1 MKMRG
6 LMVATVV
13 LALLAGALYWSNH
26 RKPTP
31 SADAATANTK
41 LLTLK
46 EADLVRL
53 ELKKKDTDPVVLV
66 RDAGNQWQI
75 TAPKP
80 YPVDQEVAGAITGAL
95 TSLDAERVVEDKPA
109 DLTTYGLA
117 QPALELDTTAKD
129 GKTHKLLFGD
139 ETPTGNAFFAQLD
152 GNPRVVTIS
161 GYNKGLIDKSLV
173 DLRDRRLLPLDS
185 TKVSRLEVKTGKQDL
200 EFGRSQDSWQILK
213 PQPMRADSSKVTDL
227 LNKMIDAK
235 MELSGAPDEDKKSA
249 TAFAAAKPI
258 GVVRLTDPSGE
269 KQLEVRKNKDDYYVK
284 SSAVAGVYRV
294 LNDVGDA
301 LTKTLDDYRNKSL
314 FDFGY
319 NQADKI
325 ELRDGAKSYLLNKSG
340 SDWMLAGKKVD
351 SGGVE
356 DLEEKIRTLEAS
368 KFVDSGFA
376 KPAIELAVTSANGK
390 STEKVSI
397 AKAGANYVAKRGDE
411 PTLYQL
417 DAASI
422 TSLEKAASDLAPAP
436 SQSASAQKPAASS
449 SAK

>member
-13 LALLAGALYWSNH
+13 LAVLAGTLYWSNH
-26 RKPTP
+26 RKAAPA
-31 SADAATANTK
+31 ADAAATPSVK

-46 EADLVRL
+46 DADLTRL

-66 RDAGNQWQI
+66 RDSGNQWQI

-95 TSLDAERVVEDKPA
+95 TSLDADQVVEDKPA
-109 DLTTYGLA
+109 DLATYGLA

-139 ETPTGNAFFAQLD
+139 ETPTGDAYFAQVD
-152 GNPRVVTIS
+152 GNPRIVTIS

-173 DLRDRRLLPLDS
+173 DLRDRRLLPVDS
-185 TKVSRLEVKTGKQDL
+185 AKVSRLEVKTARQDL

-227 LNKMIDAK
+227 LNKMLDAK

-249 TAFAAAKPI
+249 AAFATAKPV
-258 GVVRLTDPSGE
+258 GVVKVTDPSGE

-301 LTKTLDDYRNKSL
+301 LGKSLDDYRNKSL

-325 ELRDGAKSYLLNKSG
+325 EMRDGSKSYLLSKSG
-340 SDWMLAGKKVD
+340 SDWMQSGKKMD

-368 KFVDSGFA
+368 KFVNSGFA
-376 KPAIELAVTSANGK
+376 KPVIDLTVTNGK
-390 STEKVSI
+390 STEKVSV

-417 DAASI
+417 DAASVA
-422 TSLEKAASDLAPAP
+422 SLEKAAAELAPAP
-436 SQSASAQKPAASS
+436 AQSASTQKPAASS